1 MVVWSVYCNNAGAGG
16 GWAGEVGVSIKKT
29 QFGLLIAVL
38 VTVREIEKGFSPP
51 IFKKSVA

>member
-1 MVVWSVYCNNAGAGG
+1 MVVCSVYCNNAGGGG

-38 VTVREIEKGFSPP
+38 VTVREI
-51 IFKKSVA
+51 